1 MLVSVARIS
10 ISVYPCELVL
20 SGQPKCALHVDLQLI
35 DLVSPVINWHAFF
48 SNYHHLCAWLQL
60 EGVEPLASPD
70 DCLLAEQI
78 AKADPKVREMLKM
91 RGVTDMDLVAC
102 DPWSG
107 IHHVTQTLSAPLA
120 LAAEEFVCLSVCLSV
135 S

>member
-1 MLVSVARIS
+1 MDTKQGYLASPNMR
-10 ISVYPCELVL
+10 L
-20 SGQPKCALHVDLQLI
+20 QPGAHQHTLH
-35 DLVSPVINWHAFF
+35 
-48 SNYHHLCAWLQL
+48 AWLQL
-60 EGVEPLASPD
+60 EGVQPLASPD

-107 IHHVTQTLSAPLA
+107 MRCPHPRAGPIWPLA
-120 LAAEEFVCLSVCLSV
+120 FLAVPACLPVCLCSCVLITDCCGDCSET
-135 S
+135 